1 MVAPSPN
8 PAPTLTP
15 TPNLDPT
22 FTLTLSLTGP
32 GRRMVE
38 EAEALEGPSVMVE
51 ERA

>member
-8 PAPTLTP
+8 PALAPRP
-15 TPNLDPT
+15 SPNLNP
-22 FTLTLSLTGP
+22 TLTLSLPRNLP